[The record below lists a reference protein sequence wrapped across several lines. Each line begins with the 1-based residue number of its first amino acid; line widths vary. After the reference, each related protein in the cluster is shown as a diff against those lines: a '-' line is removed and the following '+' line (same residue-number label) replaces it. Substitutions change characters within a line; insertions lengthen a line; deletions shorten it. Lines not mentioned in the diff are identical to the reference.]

1 MIMRAVQPPPRG
13 GHGTNYAA
21 HLSHVV
27 DESGVTPVLFRT
39 RVTDSGTKWSNAE
52 PFSLPPGGVL
62 CFGPGFQ
69 PVTNLVV
76 FPHETLTLE
85 LLI

>member
-1 MIMRAVQPPPRG
+1 M
-13 GHGTNYAA
+13 TDYAA
-21 HLSHVV
+21 HVAHVHV
-27 DESGVTPVLFRT
+27 AHVIDESGVTPVLFRRT
-39 RVTDSGTKWSNAE
+39 RFTDSGTEWSNAE

-76 FPHETLTLE
+76 FPHETLILE
-85 LLI
+85 WSPGG